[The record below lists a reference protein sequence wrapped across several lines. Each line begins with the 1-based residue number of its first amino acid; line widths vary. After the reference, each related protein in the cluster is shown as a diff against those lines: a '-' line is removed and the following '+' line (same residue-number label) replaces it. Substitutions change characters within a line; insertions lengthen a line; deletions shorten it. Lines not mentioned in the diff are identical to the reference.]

1 MRAVFLD
8 RDGVLN
14 EPVARPGVPF
24 GNPRSLDEL
33 RIAPG
38 AAGALQRLADA
49 RFALLGVTNQPE
61 VPRGTTS
68 RESVEAIND
77 RLLAELPLT
86 AFFVCWHDDADDCAC
101 RKPKPGLI
109 LDAARAYD
117 VDTRASFMVGD
128 RWKDVEAGRAAGCRT
143 VLVDQG
149 WADMAGRP
157 PADAT
162 VRTLV
167 EAADWILS
175 QVRSQQV

>member
-14 EPVARPGVPF
+14 EAVARPGAPF

-33 RIAPG
+33 RIARGAPAALRRLT
-38 AAGALQRLADA
+38 AAG
-49 RFALLGVTNQPE
+49 FILLGVTNQPE
-61 VPRGTTS
+61 VPRGTTT
-68 RESVEAIND
+68 RESVEAINA
-77 RLLAELPLT
+77 RLLADLPLT
-86 AFFVCWHDDADDCAC
+86 AFFVCWHDDADACAC

-117 VDTRASFMVGD
+117 VHLTESFMVGD

-149 WADMAGRP
+149 WAEMDGHP
-157 PADAT
+157 PADAM
-162 VRTLV
+162 VHTLV

-175 QVRSQQV
+175 QATADGA